1 MYIDIRYKYI
11 VNIYIYTYIFANI
24 INDTVIGSGRDNKL
38 CKHSFVQ
45 VCQPKEQVTTCGLTY
60 FNVLLRPIGCIPWL
74 NG

>member
-11 VNIYIYTYIFANI
+11 VNIYIFANI

-45 VCQPKEQVTTCGLTY
+45 VCWPKEQVTTC
-60 FNVLLRPIGCIPWL
+60 CIFQCFATAHRVYSL
-74 NG
+74 AKSG